1 MESKSYGKDQAWKYC
16 MAKKM
21 AQKYGRKMAGNVVR
35 KMAGNMVP
43 KNGGK
48 MCWHGAD
55 AAPALAGNTLWRKK
69 WRENME
75 GKMAGNVVR
84 KMAGNMFPKKGG
96 KMCWHGVEAA
106 PALVFFLRWKCG
118 LVKVF
123 MAARRPTLL
132 ILRVRDTDRLS
143 FIPSMVERRLAL

>member
-1 MESKSYGKDQAWKYC
+1 MEGKIAEYVV
-16 MAKKM
+16 
-21 AQKYGRKMAGNVVR
+21 RKMAVNVVR

-48 MCWHGAD
+48 MCWHGAEV
-55 AAPALAGNTLWRKK
+55 APALAGNTVGRKK

-75 GKMAGNVVR
+75 GKMAGNMVPI
-84 KMAGNMFPKKGG
+84 NGG
-96 KMCWHGVEAA
+96 KMSWHGAEAA

-143 FIPSMVERRLAL
+143 FMPSMV